1 MTVSINPT
9 KQLITSITKERWI
22 LSERIGFIGLGIMGQ
37 KMARNL
43 LRHQPINVYNRTKD
57 RAAMLIQ
64 GGATWY
70 DSPSTLA
77 QASQI
82 IFIMVTDDQALREV
96 VLGDEGVLAGIQ
108 PGTLV
113 VDHSTVS
120 PQVTQ
125 ELAERVRQRG
135 GSWADAPVT
144 GGDIGADQATL
155 TIMVGADA
163 RDFQRVGPYL
173 QQMGKRILHVGAV
186 GQGQTLKLVS
196 NMVSALNLMAAAE
209 GLQFGL
215 HQGLDLKDMETV
227 MSFGSAQSYE
237 LSKILDR
244 LKRDD
249 FTPGFSVANRLK
261 DLRLA
266 IEMAQQNQFS
276 ADLGRCALPL
286 YQKHAETGHM
296 DLDESSYVKR
306 WDD

>member
-1 MTVSINPT
+1 
-9 KQLITSITKERWI
+9 
-22 LSERIGFIGLGIMGQ
+22 MGQ

-43 LRHQPINVYNRTKD
+43 LRHQPINVYNRTKE
-57 RAAMLIQ
+57 RATMLIQ
-64 GGATWY
+64 QGATWY
-70 DSPSTLA
+70 DSPSSLA
-77 QASQI
+77 QASHI
-82 IFIMVTDDQALREV
+82 VFIMVTDDQALRDV
-96 VLGDEGVLAGIQ
+96 ILGDQGVLAGIQ

-120 PQVTQ
+120 PQVTK
-125 ELAERVRQRG
+125 ELAEQVRQSG

-155 TIMVGADA
+155 TIMVGGDA
-163 RDFQRVGPYL
+163 RDFQRVEPYL

-237 LSKILDR
+237 LSKVLDR
-244 LKRDD
+244 LKHDD

-286 YQKHAETGHM
+286 YQKHAERGSM
-296 DLDESSYVKR
+296 NLDESSYVKR
-306 WDD
+306 WND